1 MCFNDPNIYLFI
13 GQLFFY
19 FSRCALTVN
28 DTFDIQNDAHRKLVE
43 MYIPS
48 TDPDDNT
55 LPYDRC
61 NYFRY
66 TNESTMNTTA
76 SRQKLKCSEWV
87 YSDDIYGNTFAKE
100 VKHLPETIAYIHC
113 MNLA

>member
-1 MCFNDPNIYLFI
+1 
-13 GQLFFY
+13 
-19 FSRCALTVN
+19 
-28 DTFDIQNDAHRKLVE
+28 

-100 VKHLPETIAYIHC
+100 VKHLLETIAYTHQDVHNNQKLYVYMHIC
-113 MNLA
+113 VRRMYT